1 MEINKATLVWCYFRG
16 IVSRDAV
23 VWSHGGSVVF
33 LSGVY
38 TSCRSEGG
46 DREDHVDDLVLGLG
60 RDLFGLLGGLGGLCA
75 HVGTLGESAELWDE

>member
-1 MEINKATLVWCYFRG
+1 MVTRRVCRL
-16 IVSRDAV
+16 S
-23 VWSHGGSVVF
+23 
-33 LSGVY
+33 LSGMY

-75 HVGTLGESAELWDE
+75 HVGTLGETAELCHTLVSVDLQVY

>member
-1 MEINKATLVWCYFRG
+1 MWCYFRG
-16 IVSRDAV
+16 IVSREAV
-23 VWSHGGSVVF
+23 VVVTRRVCRLS

-60 RDLFGLLGGLGGLCA
+60 RDLIGLHGGFGSLGT
-75 HVGTLGESAELWDE
+75 HVGTLGESAELGG